1 MQLINPGIGL
11 VFWMTVAFLLV
22 LFILGKFAW
31 PAILKGLKE
40 REQSIQEALDAAKE
54 AQEQMK
60 RLKLDNDKMLREAME
75 ERDTILAEARKMKEK
90 LINEAKEKAT
100 QEASGIVESA
110 KEKINQ
116 EKVAALREIKS
127 TVAEYSIEIAEK
139 ILREELKDK
148 AKQKAYVE
156 KLLNEASLN

>member
-1 MQLINPGIGL
+1 MQLINPGLGL
-11 VFWMTVAFLLV
+11 IFWMTVAFSIV

-40 REQSIQEALDAAKE
+40 REQSIQEALNSAKE

-75 ERDTILAEARKMKEK
+75 ERDVILAEARKIKDK
-90 LINEAKEKAT
+90 IIGEAKEQAGR
-100 QEASGIVESA
+100 EASGIVESA
-110 KEKINQ
+110 KEKINN

-148 AKQKAYVE
+148 AKQKEYVE
-156 KLLNEASLN
+156 KLLKETSLN

>member
-11 VFWMTVAFLLV
+11 IFWMTVAFGIV

-31 PAILKGLKE
+31 PAILKGLSE
-40 REQSIQEALDAAKE
+40 REQSIQEALNSAKE

-60 RLKLDNDKMLREAME
+60 RLKADNDKMLREAME
-75 ERDTILAEARKMKEK
+75 ERDVILAEARKIKDK
-90 LINEAKEKAT
+90 IIGEAKEQAGK
-100 QEASGIVESA
+100 EALGIVESA
-110 KEKINQ
+110 KEKINN

-148 AKQKAYVE
+148 AKQKKYVE
-156 KLLNEASLN
+156 KLLKETSLN

>member
-60 RLKLDNDKMLREAME
+60 RLKLDNDKMLKEAME

-156 KLLNEASLN
+156 KLLNETSLN

>member
-11 VFWMTVAFLLV
+11 IFWMTLAFSLV
-22 LFILGKFAW
+22 LFILGKYAW

-40 REQSIQEALDAAKE
+40 REQSIQEALDSAKE

-60 RLKLDNDKMLREAME
+60 RLKTDNEKLLKEAME
-75 ERDTILAEARKMKEK
+75 ERDTILTEARKMKDQIIGDAKGKAEK
-90 LINEAKEKAT
+90 
-100 QEASGIVESA
+100 EASVIVESA
-110 KEKINQ
+110 KEKINS
-116 EKVAALREIKS
+116 EKLAALREIKS

-148 AKQKAYVE
+148 AKQKKYIE
-156 KLLNEASLN
+156 KLLKETSLN

>member
-11 VFWMTVAFLLV
+11 VFWMTVAFLIV

-60 RLKLDNDKMLREAME
+60 RLKLDNDKMLKEAME
-75 ERDTILAEARKMKEK
+75 ERDTILAEARKMKDK
-90 LINEAKEKAT
+90 IMGEAKEKAEK
-100 QEASGIVESA
+100 EAAGIVENA
-110 KEKINQ
+110 KERINN

-148 AKQKAYVE
+148 AKQKKYIE
-156 KLLNEASLN
+156 KLLKETSLN

>member
-11 VFWMTVAFLLV
+11 VFWMTVAFLIV
-22 LFILGKFAW
+22 LFILGKYAW

-60 RLKLDNDKMLREAME
+60 RLKLDNEKMLKEAME
-75 ERDTILAEARKMKEK
+75 ERDAILAEARKMKDN

-100 QEASGIVESA
+100 KEASGIVESA

-116 EKVAALREIKS
+116 EKVAALRDIKS
-127 TVAEYSIEIAEK
+127 TVAEYSIGIAEK

-148 AKQKAYVE
+148 AKQKEYIE
-156 KLLNEASLN
+156 NLLNETILN

>member
-1 MQLINPGIGL
+1 
-11 VFWMTVAFLLV
+11 MTVAFLIV

-60 RLKLDNDKMLREAME
+60 RLKLDNDKMLKEAME
-75 ERDTILAEARKMKEK
+75 ERDAILAEARKMKDK

-100 QEASGIVESA
+100 KEAAGIVESA

-116 EKVAALREIKS
+116 EKVAALRDIKS

-156 KLLNEASLN
+156 KLLNETSLN

>member
-1 MQLINPGIGL
+1 MQLINPGLGL
-11 VFWMTVAFLLV
+11 VFWMTVAFLIV

-60 RLKLDNDKMLREAME
+60 RLKLDNDKMLKEAME
-75 ERDTILAEARKMKEK
+75 ERDAILAEARKMKDK
-90 LINEAKEKAT
+90 IINEAKEKAT
-100 QEASGIVESA
+100 QEASGIVENA

-116 EKVAALREIKS
+116 EKVAALRDIKS

-148 AKQKAYVE
+148 ARQKKYIE
-156 KLLNEASLN
+156 KLLNETSLN

>member
-1 MQLINPGIGL
+1 MQLINPGLGL
-11 VFWMTVAFLLV
+11 VFWMIVTFGIV

-40 REQSIQEALDAAKE
+40 REQSIQEALDSAKE

-75 ERDTILAEARKMKEK
+75 ERDVILTEARKIKDK
-90 LINEAKEKAT
+90 IIGEAKEKAGM
-100 QEASGIVESA
+100 EASGIVESA
-110 KEKINQ
+110 KEKINR
-116 EKVAALREIKS
+116 EKQAALREIKS

-148 AKQKAYVE
+148 GKQKKYIE
-156 KLLNEASLN
+156 TLLKETNLN

>member
-11 VFWMTVAFLLV
+11 VFWMTVAFLIV

-60 RLKLDNDKMLREAME
+60 RLKMDNDKMLKEAME
-75 ERDTILAEARKMKEK
+75 ERDAILAEARKMKDK
-90 LINEAKEKAT
+90 LISEAKEKAEK
-100 QEASGIVESA
+100 EASGIVENA
-110 KEKINQ
+110 KERINN

-148 AKQKAYVE
+148 AKQKKYIE
-156 KLLNEASLN
+156 KLLKETSLN

>member
-11 VFWMTVAFLLV
+11 VFWMTVAFLIV

-60 RLKLDNDKMLREAME
+60 RLKLDNDKMLKEAME
-75 ERDTILAEARKMKEK
+75 ERDAILAEARKMKDK
-90 LINEAKEKAT
+90 LIGLAKEKAT
-100 QEASGIVESA
+100 QEATSIVESA

-116 EKVAALREIKS
+116 EKVAALRDIKS

-148 AKQKAYVE
+148 ARQKKYIE
-156 KLLNEASLN
+156 KLLNETSLN

>member
-11 VFWMTVAFLLV
+11 IFWMTLAFLIV

-60 RLKLDNDKMLREAME
+60 RLKMDNDKLLKDAME
-75 ERDTILAEARKMKEK
+75 ERDAILAEARKMKEK
-90 LINEAKEKAT
+90 IIGDAKGKAT
-100 QEASGIVESA
+100 DEASVIVESA
-110 KEKINQ
+110 KEKINS
-116 EKVAALREIKS
+116 EKLAALREIKS
-127 TVAEYSIEIAEK
+127 TVAAYSIEIAEK

-148 AKQKAYVE
+148 AKQKKYIE
-156 KLLNEASLN
+156 KLLKETSLN

>member
-11 VFWMTVAFLLV
+11 IFWMTVSFLVV

-40 REQSIQEALDAAKE
+40 REQSIQEALDSAKE

-60 RLKLDNDKMLREAME
+60 RLKMDNDKLLKEAME
-75 ERDTILAEARKMKEK
+75 ERDAILAEARKMKDK
-90 LINEAKEKAT
+90 IIGEAKGKAT
-100 QEASGIVESA
+100 DEASAIVESA
-110 KEKINQ
+110 KEKINS
-116 EKVAALREIKS
+116 EKQAALREIKS

-148 AKQKAYVE
+148 AKQKQYIE
-156 KLLNEASLN
+156 KLLKETSLN

>member
-11 VFWMTVAFLLV
+11 IFWMTVAFLIV

-40 REQSIQEALDAAKE
+40 REQSIREALDSAKE
-54 AQEQMK
+54 AQEQM
-60 RLKLDNDKMLREAME
+60 RQLKVDNDKLLKEAME
-75 ERDTILAEARKMKEK
+75 ERDAILAEARKMKDK
-90 LINEAKEKAT
+90 IIGDAKGKAT
-100 QEASGIVESA
+100 DEASAIVESA
-110 KEKINQ
+110 KEKINT
-116 EKVAALREIKS
+116 EKLTALREIKS

-148 AKQKAYVE
+148 AKQKQYIE
-156 KLLNEASLN
+156 KLLKETSLN

>member
-156 KLLNEASLN
+156 KLLNETSLN

>member
-11 VFWMTVAFLLV
+11 VFWMTVAFLMV

-60 RLKLDNDKMLREAME
+60 RLKMDNEKMLKEAME
-75 ERDTILAEARKMKEK
+75 ERDEILAEARKMKDK
-90 LINEAKEKAT
+90 IISEAKEKAEK
-100 QEASGIVESA
+100 EAAGIVENA
-110 KEKINQ
+110 KEKINN
-116 EKVAALREIKS
+116 EKTAALREIKS

-148 AKQKAYVE
+148 ARQKAYIE
-156 KLLNEASLN
+156 KLLEETHLN

>member
-11 VFWMTVAFLLV
+11 VFWMTVAFLIV

-60 RLKLDNDKMLREAME
+60 RLKLDNDKMLKEAME
-75 ERDTILAEARKMKEK
+75 ERDAILAEARKMKDK
-90 LINEAKEKAT
+90 LINEAKDKASR
-100 QEASGIVESA
+100 EASSIVESA
-110 KEKINQ
+110 KEKIQQ
-116 EKVAALREIKS
+116 EKVAALRDIKS

-148 AKQKAYVE
+148 AKQKKYIE
-156 KLLNEASLN
+156 KLLDETRLN

>member
-11 VFWMTVAFLLV
+11 IFWMTVSFLAV

-40 REQSIQEALDAAKE
+40 REQSIQEALDSAKE

-60 RLKLDNDKMLREAME
+60 RLKMDNDKLLKEAME
-75 ERDTILAEARKMKEK
+75 ERDAILAEARKMKDK
-90 LINEAKEKAT
+90 IIGDAKGKAT
-100 QEASGIVESA
+100 DEASAIVESA
-110 KEKINQ
+110 KEKINT
-116 EKVAALREIKS
+116 EKLTALREIKS

-148 AKQKAYVE
+148 AKQKQYIE
-156 KLLNEASLN
+156 KLLKETSLN

>member
-11 VFWMTVAFLLV
+11 VFWMTVAFLIV

-60 RLKLDNDKMLREAME
+60 RLKLDNDKMLKEAME
-75 ERDTILAEARKMKEK
+75 ERDAILAEARKMKDK
-90 LINEAKEKAT
+90 IINEAKEKASG
-100 QEASGIVESA
+100 EAASIVESA

-116 EKVAALREIKS
+116 EKVAALRDIKS

-148 AKQKAYVE
+148 AKQKKYIE
-156 KLLNEASLN
+156 KLLDETRLN

>member
-1 MQLINPGIGL
+1 MQLINPGLGII
-11 VFWMTVAFLLV
+11 FWMTVAFSIV

-40 REQSIQEALDAAKE
+40 REQSIQEALDSAKE

-60 RLKLDNDKMLREAME
+60 RLKVDNDKMLREAME
-75 ERDTILAEARKMKEK
+75 ERDTVLAEARKMKNK
-90 LINEAKEKAT
+90 IINEAKERADK
-100 QEASGIVESA
+100 EALGIVESA
-110 KEKINQ
+110 KEKINN
-116 EKVAALREIKS
+116 EKLIALREIKS

-148 AKQKAYVE
+148 SKQKKYIE
-156 KLLNEASLN
+156 TLLKETNLN

>member
-11 VFWMTVAFLLV
+11 VFWMTVAFLIV

-60 RLKLDNDKMLREAME
+60 RLKLDNDKMLKEAME
-75 ERDTILAEARKMKEK
+75 ERDAILAEARKMKDK

-100 QEASGIVESA
+100 KEAAGIVESA

-116 EKVAALREIKS
+116 EKVAALRDIKS

-156 KLLNEASLN
+156 KLLNETSLN

>member
-11 VFWMTVAFLLV
+11 IFWMTVAFGIV

-31 PAILKGLKE
+31 PAILKGLGE
-40 REQSIQEALDAAKE
+40 REQSIQEALDSAKE

-75 ERDTILAEARKMKEK
+75 ERDIILTEARKIKDK
-90 LINEAKEKAT
+90 IIGEAKEKAGK
-100 QEASGIVESA
+100 EASEIVESA
-110 KEKINQ
+110 KEKINN

-127 TVAEYSIEIAEK
+127 TVVEYSIEIAEK

-148 AKQKAYVE
+148 AKQKKYIE
-156 KLLNEASLN
+156 KLLKETSLN

>member
-11 VFWMTVAFLLV
+11 VFWMTVAFLIV

-60 RLKLDNDKMLREAME
+60 RLKMDNDKMLKEAME
-75 ERDTILAEARKMKEK
+75 ERDAILTEARKMKDK
-90 LINEAKEKAT
+90 IIGEAKEKAEK
-100 QEASGIVESA
+100 EASGIVENA
-110 KEKINQ
+110 KEKINN

-148 AKQKAYVE
+148 AKQKKYIE
-156 KLLNEASLN
+156 KLLKETSLN

>member
-1 MQLINPGIGL
+1 MQLINPGLGII
-11 VFWMTVAFLLV
+11 FWMTVAFSIV

-40 REQSIQEALDAAKE
+40 REQSIQEALDSAKE

-60 RLKLDNDKMLREAME
+60 RLKVDNDKMLREAME
-75 ERDTILAEARKMKEK
+75 ERDAVLAEARKMKNK
-90 LINEAKEKAT
+90 IIDEAKERADK
-100 QEASGIVESA
+100 EALGIVESA
-110 KEKINQ
+110 KEKINN
-116 EKVAALREIKS
+116 EKLAALREIKS

-148 AKQKAYVE
+148 SKQKKYIE
-156 KLLNEASLN
+156 TLLKETSLN

>member
-11 VFWMTVAFLLV
+11 LFWMTLAFLIV

-40 REQSIQEALDAAKE
+40 REQSIQEALDSAKE

-60 RLKLDNDKMLREAME
+60 RLKVDNDKLLREAME
-75 ERDTILAEARKMKEK
+75 ERDAILAEARKMKDK
-90 LINEAKEKAT
+90 IIGDAKGKAT
-100 QEASGIVESA
+100 DEATVIVESA
-110 KEKINQ
+110 KEKINS
-116 EKVAALREIKS
+116 EKQAALREIKS
-127 TVAEYSIEIAEK
+127 TVAEFSIEIAEK

-148 AKQKAYVE
+148 ARQKQYIE
-156 KLLNEASLN
+156 KLLKETSLN

>member
-60 RLKLDNDKMLREAME
+60 RLKLDNDKMLKEAME
-75 ERDTILAEARKMKEK
+75 ERDAILAEARKMKDK

-116 EKVAALREIKS
+116 EKVAALRDIKS

-156 KLLNEASLN
+156 KLLNETSLN

>member
-11 VFWMTVAFLLV
+11 VFWMTVAFSIV

-40 REQSIQEALDAAKE
+40 REQSIQEALDSAKE

-60 RLKLDNDKMLREAME
+60 RLKMDNDKLLREAME
-75 ERDTILAEARKMKEK
+75 ERDVILAEARKIKDK
-90 LINEAKEKAT
+90 IIGEAKEKAGK
-100 QEASGIVESA
+100 EASAIVESA
-110 KEKINQ
+110 KEKINS
-116 EKVAALREIKS
+116 EKLAALREIKS

-139 ILREELKDK
+139 ILREELKDRGR
-148 AKQKAYVE
+148 QKKYIE
-156 KLLNEASLN
+156 TLLEETNLN